1 MCVNLF
7 LRNLNPDLYPLYTLQ
22 ELSTCK
28 VTITLRV
35 CGDIN
40 IIYIEWEVYNL
51 QIINAICVIIT

>member
-7 LRNLNPDLYPLYTLQ
+7 LRNLNPDLYPLYTPQ
-22 ELSTCK
+22 ELSTCR
-28 VTITLRV
+28 VIITLRV

-40 IIYIEWEVYNL
+40 TIYIELEVYDL